1 SGHDAAHCFKGFS
14 RQTQAGSVTC
24 DNCGDSGHDAAHCFK
39 GFSRQTDFG
48 HQRKN

>member
-1 SGHDAAHCFKGFS
+1 
-14 RQTQAGSVTC
+14 AGSVTC